1 MWLLTYSTCPV
12 TKVQELFPPRD
23 EGAVSSPSSHRLEVE
38 TQGLSSGLSA
48 SDALTCFVLHP
59 LWIRPTSLLCSPST
73 VCWGAASQFRN
84 ILYILPVLGVKS
96 TPPHPSSILPSTI
109 AQLLLSSV
117 LISFLFNAGRDWQLG
132 GVLRWW
138 IPAPGSLPFREADS
152 QTCLLITGRAGG
164 GTILFLVAISIF
176 YFEDFLSNGF
186 TQTLFL
192 ESCLWDLLVPA
203 EGVSEHCL
211 KERDEV

>member
-1 MWLLTYSTCPV
+1 MVINIQHLPC
-12 TKVQELFPPRD
+12 D
-23 EGAVSSPSSHRLEVE
+23 EGTGTLPTYRWRSRIFHVI
-38 TQGLSSGLSA
+38 TQVGSGDPGSEFRSGLSA

-117 LISFLFNAGRDWQLG
+117 LISFLFNVGRDWQLG

-138 IPAPGSLPFREADS
+138 IPAPGSLPFRETDS
-152 QTCLLITGRAGG
+152 QTVSLLLGG
-164 GTILFLVAISIF
+164 LGVELSYFWLPSAFFILKTFWVMGLLKPSFLRVVFRICWALLK
-176 YFEDFLSNGF
+176 EFLS
-186 TQTLFL
+186 T
-192 ESCLWDLLVPA
+192 V
-203 EGVSEHCL
+203 
-211 KERDEV
+211 